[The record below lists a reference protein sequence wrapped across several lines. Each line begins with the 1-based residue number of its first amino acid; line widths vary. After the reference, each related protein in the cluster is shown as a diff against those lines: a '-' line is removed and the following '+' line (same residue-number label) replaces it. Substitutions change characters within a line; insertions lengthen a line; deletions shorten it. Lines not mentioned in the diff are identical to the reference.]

1 MMREAKSYSFVESHL
16 CRLQPSTALPYSAL
30 LCSTLPCSA
39 LLCCTLLTLLYSAL
53 PYSAFRIKAYSP
65 PVLKRQSSVLGFSFF
80 DLIEF
85 NMLCRAVSNCRE
97 LRQRPYRALVRDPG
111 CLILI
116 SMRQSGSIRLVTCP
130 ALRSSLLPRFVI
142 MMSCLF
148 AS

>member
-1 MMREAKSYSFVESHL
+1 MKKKKISKEGGSVGFSFPYPIFFFWQFVLLLNLS
-16 CRLQPSTALPYSAL
+16 RASIQPAET
-30 LCSTLPCSA
+30 C
-39 LLCCTLLTLLYSAL
+39 SAL

-142 MMSCLF
+142 MMSCL
-148 AS
+148 ATI

>member
-1 MMREAKSYSFVESHL
+1 MSAPAQYCSALL
-16 CRLQPSTALPYSAL
+16 CFALQCSALQCSTLLCSAL
-30 LCSTLPCSA
+30 LCSALLCSA
-39 LLCCTLLTLLYSAL
+39 LPCSAL
-53 PYSAFRIKAYSP
+53 PYSASRINTYSP
-65 PVLKRQSSVLGFSFF
+65 PVLERQSSFLGFSFF

-116 SMRQSGSIRLVTCP
+116 SVRQSGSIRLVTCP
-130 ALRSSLLPRFVI
+130 ALRSLLLPRFVI
-142 MMSCLF
+142 KMSYLF